1 MSGPLGEGGVPEGGA
16 PEGGVA
22 PASLDIACRFTVEH
36 QAVRGEFVRLGPA
49 WLALREHAEY
59 PAPVRRLLGEASAA
73 AALLAAT
80 LKFEG
85 ELTLQWQGDGL
96 VRLLVAQCT
105 HDLQMRAVARF
116 DAAAFAD
123 GAEPG
128 FAALAGDGQLAVTL
142 ESGPTGSR
150 YQGIVPLG
158 GGSLSAALEQYF
170 GQSEQLPTAVV
181 LGADDAC
188 AAGLLVQRLPQS
200 GGATATAAVAV
211 DDEAARTARD
221 AESLRTFAA
230 AQAALAGIA
239 SDELLARPVED
250 LLRRACAGHDLRM
263 FPSRTVQFRC
273 RCSRERVA
281 GMLRALG
288 AEELDGIVAEQGAVT
303 VTCEFCQRPWRFDAV
318 DVSGLSGEVDRRPP
332 GPSVIH

>member
-1 MSGPLGEGGVPEGGA
+1 MSGPLG
-16 PEGGVA
+16 EGGVA

-49 WLALREHAEY
+49 WLALREHVDY
-59 PAPVRRLLGEASAA
+59 PPPVRRLLGEAAAA

-105 HDLQMRAVARF
+105 HDLQVRAVARF

-123 GAEPG
+123 GAAPA
-128 FAALAGDGQLAVTL
+128 FDALAGNGQLAVTI
-142 ESGPTGSR
+142 ESAQGGGR
-150 YQGIVPLG
+150 YQGIVPLV
-158 GGSLSAALEQYF
+158 GGSLAAALGQYF
-170 GQSEQLPTAVV
+170 DQSEQLPTAVV
-181 LGADDAC
+181 LGADEAR
-188 AAGLLVQRLPQS
+188 AAGLLVQRLPQA
-200 GGATATAAVAV
+200 GGTGDAAGRGR
-211 DDEAARTARD
+211 DDEATRI
-221 AESLRTFAA
+221 FAA
-230 AQAALAGIA
+230 AQSALAAIA
-239 SDELLARPVED
+239 PDELLTRPVDD
-250 LLRRACAGHDLRM
+250 LLRLACAGPDLRV
-263 FPSRTVQFRC
+263 FPSRAVGFRC

-318 DVSGLSGEVDRRPP
+318 DVSGLSGEADRRPP